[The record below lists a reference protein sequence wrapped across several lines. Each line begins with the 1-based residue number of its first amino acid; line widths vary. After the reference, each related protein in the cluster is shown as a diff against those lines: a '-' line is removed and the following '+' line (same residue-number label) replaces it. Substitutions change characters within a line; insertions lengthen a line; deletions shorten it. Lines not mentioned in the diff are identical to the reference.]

1 MKYILG
7 VGCGKRSGAGG
18 QEPVVR
24 RQRREG
30 RSPAAKA
37 MAPRNRT
44 ECDREFVT
52 VLADRHT
59 HKQAAGR
66 RGPKPVLSAAPSKK
80 CATATPRRA
89 TKVLMALPPASS
101 GSISLSDCTDL
112 EDTTPTWGFG

>member
-7 VGCGKRSGAGG
+7 VGCGKRSVPGVRS
-18 QEPVVR
+18 QEPGVR

-44 ECDREFVT
+44 ECDREIVT
-52 VLADRHT
+52 VLAERHS

-66 RGPKPVLSAAPSKK
+66 RGPHTRTIS
-80 CATATPRRA
+80 RA
-89 TKVLMALPPASS
+89 
-101 GSISLSDCTDL
+101 L
-112 EDTTPTWGFG
+112 EEMRHCYTTPSSEAPHGASTRLQWIDLAI